1 LRSLDCTEIAAKLFA
16 VEVVN
21 LIVAIHEYRD
31 RMDLFVEAKPDI
43 LSHLPDIVRMQRAG
57 TSNKIEGI
65 VAAEVR
71 LKEFVQ

>member
-1 LRSLDCTEIAAKLFA
+1 
-16 VEVVN
+16 
-21 LIVAIHEYRD
+21 
-31 RMDLFVEAKPDI
+31 MDLFVEAKPDI

-71 LKEFVQ
+71 LKEFAQ